1 MGISHLRSSFSL
13 VGYSPQGRK
22 ESDTTERLHFHFDVI
37 AIITISIFTIY
48 LFIFGCV
55 GSSLMLWRFSSC
67 SMWGLSCCGAQALGC
82 MSFSGRGSGAL
93 ERRLSSCGVWAWLS
107 QVTWDPPGPGIE
119 TMSPALPGGF
129 FTTEPLTKPPS
140 LLLLNCFSGRVTCS
154 KCQSWLSGNSR
165 IGTQLVLFQNPHTQ
179 VFLLPSSAGLNVPL
193 WSLPVT
199 QNNNSSH
206 FCFFFSFRDTAEV
219 WRVF

>member
-37 AIITISIFTIY
+37 AIITISIIIIY

-67 SMWGLSCCGAQALGC
+67 SVWGLSCCGAQALGC
-82 MSFSGRGSGAL
+82 MSFSGCGSGAL
-93 ERRLSSCGVWAWLS
+93 ERRLSSWGMWAWLS

-129 FTTEPLTKPPS
+129 FTTGPLMKPPS

-154 KCQSWLSGNSR
+154 KCQSW
-165 IGTQLVLFQNPHTQ
+165 
-179 VFLLPSSAGLNVPL
+179 
-193 WSLPVT
+193 
-199 QNNNSSH
+199 
-206 FCFFFSFRDTAEV
+206 
-219 WRVF
+219 